1 MEYRRIREVHRL
13 PPDIRVVGCDND
25 NDIYMTGTKEVAE
38 KLRKGIEVV
47 YSRHEEAL
55 LFAQ

>member
-1 MEYRRIREVHRL
+1 
-13 PPDIRVVGCDND
+13 VVGCDND